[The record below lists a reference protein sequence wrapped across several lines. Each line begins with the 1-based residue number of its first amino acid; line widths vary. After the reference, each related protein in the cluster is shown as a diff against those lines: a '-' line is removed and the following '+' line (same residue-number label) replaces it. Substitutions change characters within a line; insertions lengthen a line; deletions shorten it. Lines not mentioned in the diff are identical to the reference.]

1 MMSLAV
7 RSRVMSSDYMRWA
20 KMRAQATY
28 SLAVSGVAPYSLR
41 DLPVK
46 IEDLEISGP
55 GGYGYEPLQQAL
67 AAKSGVG
74 PECVVAAIGT
84 SLANFLVMSAIV
96 ESGDEV
102 LVEHP
107 AYDPLLSVAAYLG
120 AEVKRFHRNSANG
133 FEIDMRGLERAITA
147 RTRLIVLTNL
157 HNPSN
162 AYVDEETL
170 RQVGEIARSVGAR
183 VLVDEVYLDAMF
195 AAAPRSSFHLGR
207 EFVVTTSL
215 TKAYGLSGLRCG
227 WILAEPD
234 LAKKLWGL
242 VDITFGIPAHSAE
255 LLSCIALANL
265 DQIAKRSI
273 ALLETNRAK
282 LNEFLDRR
290 NDLEVFRPGV
300 GTVVFP
306 RLKSGR
312 ADELCA
318 SLREKYDTTVVPGK
332 YFELPDHFRLGYA
345 CLPEVFAEGLSR
357 LEKALD
363 EVGS

>member
-1 MMSLAV
+1 
-7 RSRVMSSDYMRWA
+7 MSSEYMRWA
-20 KMRAQATY
+20 KTRAQATY
-28 SLAVSGVAPYSLR
+28 GLAVSGVANYPLSE
-41 DLPVK
+41 LPVK
-46 IEDLEISGP
+46 IEDLAISGP
-55 GGYGYEPLQQAL
+55 SAYGYEPLQNAL
-67 AAKSGVG
+67 AKKCSVETA
-74 PECVVAAIGT
+74 CVVPATGT
-84 SLANFLVMSAIV
+84 SLANFLAMSAMI

-102 LVEHP
+102 LIEHP
-107 AYDPLLSVAAYLG
+107 AYDPLLSVASYLG
-120 AEVKRFHRNSANG
+120 AEIRRFRREAENG
-133 FEIDMRGLERAITA
+133 FQIDMRDLERGISS

-162 AYVDEETL
+162 AYIDEATL

-215 TKAYGLSGLRCG
+215 TKAFGLSGLRCG

-234 LAKKLWGL
+234 LAKRLWGL

-265 DQIAKRSI
+265 DQIAQRSI
-273 ALLETNRAK
+273 ALLNENRAV

-290 NDLEVFRPGV
+290 DDLEVHRPGV

-306 RLKSGR
+306 RLKSGKV
-312 ADELCA
+312 DELCVL
-318 SLREKYDTTVVPGK
+318 LREKYDATVVPGK

-345 CLPEVFAEGLSR
+345 CAPEMFVEGISR
-357 LEKALD
+357 LTKALD
-363 EVGS
+363 EFAG